1 MSIQN
6 TRNKRNDAKRAQS
19 EEVESQG
26 EEKRGKVSQKATKKE
41 IQNRNQI
48 WQASLCDRAKARASF
63 YLKHKPLLPGF
74 KRAFAKICV
83 A

>member
-6 TRNKRNDAKRAQS
+6 TKNINNDAKRAQS

-48 WQASLCDRAKARASF
+48 W
-63 YLKHKPLLPGF
+63 G
-74 KRAFAKICV
+74 
-83 A
+83 